1 MDVLDRTPTDLRHDR
16 VVDEIT
22 PAQPDLPTTCDESNV
37 GPPLSNTIGLERTH
51 QRAVTIVVGL

>member
-22 PAQPDLPTTCDESNV
+22 PAQPVLPTACYESNV
-37 GPPLSNTIGLERTH
+37 GPLLSHTIGLERAY
-51 QRAVTIVVGL
+51 QRAVTIVGL